1 MYKRDLGSGWSS
13 GPLCS
18 GSVSSH
24 QKLLGTPIS
33 ATAKK
38 KKIFI
43 KNHEDCIGGDPR
55 TQGQEQKD
63 QEFKACLGYI
73 MSYTGLFNV

>member
-1 MYKRDLGSGWSS
+1 MVQWSS
-13 GPLCS
+13 
-18 GSVSSH
+18 
-24 QKLLGTPIS
+24 LLRKCFIS
-33 ATAKK
+33 PKATWYTNICYSKK

-73 MSYTGLFNV
+73 MSYTGLCNV